1 LTARLL
7 GVVRVW
13 GRGYIGRAAMDRFNV
28 AEYFVD
34 RHLEEGR
41 GDDLA
46 ILCDEGQLTYRQIGE
61 LVNRAANALGEL
73 GVGQDD
79 RVLIALPDSPA
90 FVAAF
95 WGAIKLGA
103 IAVPVSTLLS
113 GNECEFVLRDSG
125 ARCMVVH
132 DSLMDKL
139 APALRK
145 LESGSEPQVCLVGQV
160 KPGCESF
167 NEALARSSARSEP
180 SPTHRDAPAF
190 WLYTSGSTGQPKAAI
205 HRHSDMVCCLE
216 NFAKGILHISAKD
229 RTFSASKLFFAYGL
243 GNGLYFPFGVGAQ
256 TILLAERPTA
266 EKVLEVISV
275 HRPTIFYGVPSLYAA
290 MLQVTG
296 TSRFDLTS
304 IRCAVS
310 AGEALPAPLWER
322 FRERFGISILDG
334 IGSTEMLHMFISNRL
349 GDFMPGSSGK
359 IVPGYTAKIVDDQG
373 REVRTGDV
381 GNLWVKGESG
391 AAGYWNRPELTR
403 STFRGEWV
411 VTGDKYRCDERGFY
425 WHCGRSDDML
435 KVHGMWVSPVEVE
448 SALLGHSE
456 VAECAVVG
464 AIDDD
469 GLEKPKAFVVLRKP
483 LRLSAE
489 LEAELRRFAADRL
502 PKYKEPRWLVEIESL
517 PKTTTGKLQRFKLRG
532 ARP

>member
-1 LTARLL
+1 
-7 GVVRVW
+7 
-13 GRGYIGRAAMDRFNV
+13 MDRFNV

-145 LESGSEPQVCLVGQV
+145 LESGTEPQVCLVGQV

-334 IGSTEMLHMFISNRL
+334 IGSTEMLHM
-349 GDFMPGSSGK
+349 
-359 IVPGYTAKIVDDQG
+359 
-373 REVRTGDV
+373 
-381 GNLWVKGESG
+381 
-391 AAGYWNRPELTR
+391 
-403 STFRGEWV
+403 
-411 VTGDKYRCDERGFY
+411 
-425 WHCGRSDDML
+425 
-435 KVHGMWVSPVEVE
+435 
-448 SALLGHSE
+448 
-456 VAECAVVG
+456 
-464 AIDDD
+464 
-469 GLEKPKAFVVLRKP
+469 
-483 LRLSAE
+483 LS
-489 LEAELRRFAADRL
+489 L
-502 PKYKEPRWLVEIESL
+502 IHI
-517 PKTTTGKLQRFKLRG
+517 
-532 ARP
+532 